1 MLLHLRRISSQTLIY
16 GLGDAVTR
24 VAALILLPIYTRFLT
39 PDDYGKFAIATLFA
53 TVVALVLDFGQR
65 TAFFRFY
72 FDTDNPDERRRL
84 TGTVLL
90 FLLIAAAVIL
100 LPLVGFFDR
109 IARPLV
115 KDLTLVPLIKI
126 TLISTFFEVGSAIP
140 FAIFRAK
147 QYAAKYAA
155 LSVARF
161 LISVALNIIAIV
173 VLHWGVV
180 GLIYA
185 NLFTSALF
193 FLICLVLTT
202 RDIEWTIETG
212 LLKQLLRF
220 GLPLIPAGLAY
231 WTLNLSDRFFLQK
244 YADLAQVG
252 LYSVSYSIAAILHM
266 MMGWFNTAY
275 APYCYSIAKDADAR
289 SVYARVMVY
298 AITLLML
305 VGLGLS
311 IFAREALM
319 VLTPPAY
326 HPAASIVP
334 FIVLSYI
341 FFEVYYLFSFGF
353 DLTRKTGYAPF
364 MIGTG
369 AVVNLFLNVI
379 LIPRYGMYGAA
390 IATVVSYMLLPVIEY
405 PIVRRLYPVP
415 YDWWRLAKL
424 FIITIAVYMAAV
436 FVKTGRLWLDLAVGA
451 GLIVVWG
458 LALFLSRFFARS
470 EISAA
475 RAASQSLLISFR
487 REFQQMLSKAS

>member
-1 MLLHLRRISSQTLIY
+1 MLAHLRRISSQTLIY

-53 TVVALVLDFGQR
+53 TVVALILDFGQR

-72 FDTDNPDERRRL
+72 FDTDNRDERRRL

-100 LPLVGFFDR
+100 LPLVAFFDR
-109 IARPLV
+109 IAQPLV

-126 TLISTFFEVGSAIP
+126 TLISTFFDVGSAIP

-155 LSVARF
+155 LSAARF
-161 LISVALNIIAIV
+161 FISVALNIIAIV

-185 NLFTSALF
+185 NLLTSALF
-193 FLICLVLTT
+193 FLICMVLTT
-202 RDIEWTIETG
+202 RDIEWTIELN
-212 LLKQLLRF
+212 LLKRLLRF

-231 WTLNLSDRFFLQK
+231 WALNLSDRFFLQK
-244 YADLAQVG
+244 YTDLTQVG

-266 MMGWFNTAY
+266 IMGWFNTAY
-275 APYCYSIAKDADAR
+275 APYCYSIAKDSDAR

-319 VLTPPAY
+319 LLTPPAY
-326 HPAASIVP
+326 HSAASIVP
-334 FIVLSYI
+334 LIVLAYI
-341 FFEVYYLFSFGF
+341 FYEVYYLFSFGF
-353 DLTRKTGYAPF
+353 DITRKTGYAPF
-364 MIGTG
+364 MIGAG
-369 AVVNLFLNVI
+369 AVVNLVLNVI
-379 LIPRYGMYGAA
+379 LIPRFGMYGAA
-390 IATVVSYMLLPVIEY
+390 IATVLSYMLLPIIEY

-424 FIITIAVYMAAV
+424 FIITIGVYLAS
-436 FVKTGRLWLDLAVGA
+436 FYLKTGKLWLDLAGGA
-451 GLIVVWG
+451 MLVVVWG
-458 LALFLSRFFARS
+458 LTLFLSKFFAQN

-475 RAASQSLLISFR
+475 RAASHSLLLIFR
-487 REFQQMLSKAS
+487 REFQQRMSKAS